1 MALLKYGVG
10 SGHYKGGGGVGGGDP
25 IIAPIFLLNPILY
38 LMKNSVILRMQ
49 GSIRG
54 HNFSR

>member
-1 MALLKYGVG
+1 VALLKYGVG
-10 SGHYKGGGGVGGGDP
+10 SGHYKGGGGGGDP